1 MIRLFEALLN
11 ELEAGRGAVLCSI
24 LASSGS
30 APRGAG
36 ARMLVRADG
45 TTLGT
50 VGGGAVELH
59 AAELARE
66 ALRTGKSAVQGFIL
80 RPNDVAD
87 IGMICGGSVTV
98 YLQYFDPG
106 DAAARSLVA
115 DALRLLR
122 GGRVNAWLVMRL
134 SGSTLTDMGLFDEQD
149 GLTHTACIA
158 PDALRPLLKSRAVLQ
173 KGDPAY
179 YVEPLVQTGRVY
191 LFGGGHVGRAL
202 VPALAYVGFR
212 VTVFDNRPAVAV
224 PEAFPGAECVLL
236 GDYRDIGAKVTLLPE
251 DYVVIMTPGHQ
262 ADFEVLEQALRRP
275 TAYVG
280 CIGSRHKV
288 AATRARLLA
297 AGLTDA
303 DADRIHSPI
312 GLDIGAETP
321 EEIAVSIAAELI
333 AVRARRM
340 A

>member
-106 DAAARSLVA
+106 DAAARTLV
-115 DALRLLR
+115 L
-122 GGRVNAWLVMRL
+122 
-134 SGSTLTDMGLFDEQD
+134 
-149 GLTHTACIA
+149 
-158 PDALRPLLKSRAVLQ
+158 
-173 KGDPAY
+173 
-179 YVEPLVQTGRVY
+179 
-191 LFGGGHVGRAL
+191 
-202 VPALAYVGFR
+202 
-212 VTVFDNRPAVAV
+212 
-224 PEAFPGAECVLL
+224 EAFGKREAE
-236 GDYRDIGAKVTLLPE
+236 
-251 DYVVIMTPGHQ
+251 
-262 ADFEVLEQALRRP
+262 
-275 TAYVG
+275 
-280 CIGSRHKV
+280 
-288 AATRARLLA
+288 LLA
-297 AGLTDA
+297 VIKEKLFPGEDK
-303 DADRIHSPI
+303 
-312 GLDIGAETP
+312 
-321 EEIAVSIAAELI
+321 
-333 AVRARRM
+333 
-340 A
+340 